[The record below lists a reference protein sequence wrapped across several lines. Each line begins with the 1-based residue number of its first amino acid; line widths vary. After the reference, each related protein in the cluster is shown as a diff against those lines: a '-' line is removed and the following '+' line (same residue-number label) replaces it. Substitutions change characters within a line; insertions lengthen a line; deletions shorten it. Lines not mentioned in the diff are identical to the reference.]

1 MKASHN
7 SNCFICNYVL
17 KIPKEKTPFS
27 IGKKQPLQKYG
38 LGKPICQRNCCGYE
52 AANVVTVS

>member
-1 MKASHN
+1 MMKASHN

-27 IGKKQPLQKYG
+27 IGKKPAIAKVWPRQ
-38 LGKPICQRNCCGYE
+38 
-52 AANVVTVS
+52 ANLPKKLLWL